1 MTSDA
6 ATTYRPT
13 GQYGLLTAFGA
24 GAALFCAWA
33 LWQQFDWITLIFLF
47 GCLFAALSFAS
58 QWASRVELDDH
69 GFWLHAPLRRRRVE
83 FRQLDSATEAGRVT
97 RGIVVTY
104 HPLAAS
110 GLLDLEELH
119 SVALPAVAQQENL
132 LEPLRARCPRV
143 A

>member
-1 MTSDA
+1 MTTDV

-24 GAALFCAWA
+24 AAAIFCAWA
-33 LWQQFDWITLIFLF
+33 LWRQFDWITLIFLF
-47 GCLFAALSFAS
+47 GCLFAALSFAN
-58 QWASRVELDDH
+58 QWASRVEIDAQ

-83 FRQLDSATEAGRVT
+83 FRQIDNAVEAGRIA

-104 HPLAAS
+104 HPLAPN
-110 GLLDLEELH
+110 GLLDLDELH

-132 LEPLRARCPRV
+132 LEALRARCPRV
-143 A
+143 V